1 MFTCT
6 ACCTDMCAC
15 TVTCTGARIHVWLY
29 ARLYARDQHV
39 HGYIVCTEICT
50 DIWSLYND
58 TGSSV
63 PTKVLRLRQFG
74 GVFITES
81 WIWALPCTGIP
92 LGNASATKIHTHH
105 IVLSLHHCK
114 ASSFS
119 CFLRACSKLL
129 MCYLDSAG
137 ALLGQ

>member
-6 ACCTDMCAC
+6 VCCTDMCAC
-15 TVTCTGARIHVWLY
+15 SVTCTGAQIHVWLCAWLY
-29 ARLYARDQHV
+29 ARLYAWDQHV
-39 HGYIVCTEICT
+39 HEYIVCTEICT

-81 WIWALPCTGIP
+81 WIRALPCTGICRHCGESESGSEGEQSIAIDQVP
-92 LGNASATKIHTHH
+92 LRLGKSSKSHAYASA
-105 IVLSLHHCK
+105 
-114 ASSFS
+114 
-119 CFLRACSKLL
+119 R
-129 MCYLDSAG
+129 DSVNVH
-137 ALLGQ
+137 